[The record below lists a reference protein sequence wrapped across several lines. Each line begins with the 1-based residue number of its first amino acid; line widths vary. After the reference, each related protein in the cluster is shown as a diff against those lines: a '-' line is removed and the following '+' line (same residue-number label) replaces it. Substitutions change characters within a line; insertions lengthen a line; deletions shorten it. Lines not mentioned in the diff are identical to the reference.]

1 MAEISS
7 ILNSVKKK
15 LGLDP
20 ETTTEFDEDL
30 IDYINMALSA
40 VNQIGIGPRNGFAI
54 TGDSETWTDF
64 VGDDPRLNMIKAYV
78 QLRVKLIFDPPSA
91 SFVLQ
96 SYQDQLREY
105 EWRLN
110 FFVDTPNTFQ
120 ITQ

>member
-20 ETTTEFDEDL
+20 ETATEFDEDL

-110 FFVDTPNTFQ
+110 FFVDTPNAFQ